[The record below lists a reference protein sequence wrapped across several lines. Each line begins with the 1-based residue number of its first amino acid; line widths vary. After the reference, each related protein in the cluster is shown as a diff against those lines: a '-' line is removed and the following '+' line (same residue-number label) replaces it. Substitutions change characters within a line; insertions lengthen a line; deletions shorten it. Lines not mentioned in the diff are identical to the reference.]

1 MHTSFKRMQCTAL
14 QLLLKQFV
22 SYMSVFVIYLRFY
35 YMFCV
40 IFELEVLVSFVVLI
54 KLIINWQIL
63 ILSKTLR

>member
-1 MHTSFKRMQCTAL
+1 MQCTAI